1 MQKKHNQEVAKLNQE
16 HSDELKRLDADKTK
30 RERDHLDATRDANE
44 RNDAEMKRTIDNHR
58 SEMRQFRDDQERKD
72 QEHRKLIDQ
81 MNSDFAKKLR
91 DLQENNSKET
101 ENKNNE
107 FFRKEKQLN

>member
-1 MQKKHNQEVAKLNQE
+1 
-16 HSDELKRLDADKTK
+16 
-30 RERDHLDATRDANE
+30 
-44 RNDAEMKRTIDNHR
+44 MKRTIDNHR